1 MQVVRAIESS
11 IDVKIDHYHKNDLY
25 KIFPFLKLEFP
36 EWTGEQRRN
45 YLEIVTEKLSGSSGV
60 LLAKNQFG
68 YVLGILIYSLHSV
81 EADFFSSIQSSKKK
95 INIFAVENL
104 ISDNNFL
111 QKKIYLSLIDGAF
124 NFARKLNCLVG
135 EIPSIDNENMLLV
148 KNTYALHEI
157 NTKNSNTNQRTYI
170 NLDAFMTH

>member
-11 IDVKIDHYHKNDLY
+11 IDVKIEHYHKDDFY
-25 KIFPFLKLEFP
+25 KIFPFFKLEFP

-68 YVLGILIYSLHSV
+68 YVLGVLIYSLHSV
-81 EADFFSSIQSSKKK
+81 EANFFSSIQSSKKK
-95 INIFAVENL
+95 INIFAIENL
-104 ISDNNFL
+104 ISNNNFF

-124 NFARKLNCLVG
+124 NFARELNCMVG
-135 EIPSIDNENMLLV
+135 EIPSMDEEDMLLV
-148 KNTYALHEI
+148 KNKYALHEI
-157 NTKNSNTNQRTYI
+157 NASNSKTNQRTYI